1 MRKFVLLAFISS
13 IFCRNLHSQIAED
26 SIIYNPGIQ
35 LLERAKTTENYLE
48 AAFYFDQV
56 AHQFPEHWLALYYT
70 AYSYIQ
76 AGRVALVS
84 IYKDELIDKAQPL
97 IDKALSMRPGESELN
112 ALQALSYQIR
122 LQVNPETRAFTYS
135 QKADASLKKSVEL
148 NSDNPRAYFLL
159 GNNLFYT
166 PALIGGGPKNALP
179 LFLKAREKFNVFK
192 PELSF
197 LPHWGR
203 QENQLMITECS
214 KTK

>member
-1 MRKFVLLAFISS
+1 MRKFVLLTFIST
-13 IFCRNLHSQIAED
+13 IFCLTLHSQIPED
-26 SIIYNPGIQ
+26 SVVYDPGIQ

-48 AAFYFDQV
+48 VAFYFEQV
-56 AHQFPEHWLALYYT
+56 AHRYPEHWLALYYT

-84 IYKDELIDKAQPL
+84 TYKDELIDKAQPM
-97 IDKALSMRPGESELN
+97 IDKALSMRPGESELH

-135 QKADASLKKSVEL
+135 QKADASLKKSVEE

-159 GNNLFYT
+159 GNNLYHT
-166 PALIGGGPKNALP
+166 PAIIGGGPKNALP
-179 LFLKAREKFNVFK
+179 LFLKARDKFNAFI

-203 QENQLMITECS
+203 QENQLMINECS

>member
-1 MRKFVLLAFISS
+1 MRKFVLLTFICS
-13 IFCRNLHSQIAED
+13 IFYLNLHSQISED
-26 SIIYNPGIQ
+26 SIFYNPGIQ
-35 LLERAKTTENYLE
+35 LLEKAKTTENYLE

-56 AHQFPEHWLALYYT
+56 ARQFPEHWLALYYT

-84 IYKDELIDKAQPL
+84 TYKDELIDKAQPM
-97 IDKALSMRPGESELN
+97 IDQALSLKPGESELY

-135 QKADASLKKSVEL
+135 QKADASLKKSVEE

-179 LFLKAREKFNVFK
+179 LFLKAKEKFNTFI
-192 PELSF
+192 PDLPF

-203 QENQLMITECS
+203 QENQHMIAECS
-214 KTK
+214 KIN